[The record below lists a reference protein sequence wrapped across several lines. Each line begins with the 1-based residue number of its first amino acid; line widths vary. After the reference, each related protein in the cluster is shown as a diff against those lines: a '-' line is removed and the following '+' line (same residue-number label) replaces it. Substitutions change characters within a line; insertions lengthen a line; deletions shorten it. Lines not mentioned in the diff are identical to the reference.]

1 MRISDWSS
9 DVCSSDLGKEGHRG
23 LPAPLCRP
31 GRRSP
36 GQHADGGGAEED
48 GHALTA
54 THRFARPHGL
64 AAAGVEGAAGNCDI
78 RSVDVSDDFWTD
90 AGVSIIAVLAL
101 PFYLGYIHAPIAT
114 TLQYAIVAGIEFGLG
129 ERP

>member
-1 MRISDWSS
+1 M
-9 DVCSSDLGKEGHRG
+9 
-23 LPAPLCRP
+23 
-31 GRRSP
+31 
-36 GQHADGGGAEED
+36 
-48 GHALTA
+48 A

-101 PFYLGYIHAPIAT
+101 PFYLVYIHAPIDSMIE
-114 TLQYAIVAGIEFGLG
+114 YAIVAGIGLALG
-129 ERP
+129 ERIVYAFYRNGNAAECALNGGLRELAVLRW

>member
-1 MRISDWSS
+1 M
-9 DVCSSDLGKEGHRG
+9 
-23 LPAPLCRP
+23 
-31 GRRSP
+31 
-36 GQHADGGGAEED
+36 
-48 GHALTA
+48 A

-101 PFYLGYIHAPIAT
+101 PFYLGYIHAPIDSMIE
-114 TLQYAIVAGIEFGLG
+114 YAIVAGFGLALG
-129 ERP
+129 ERLAYAFYRHDNHPVSAFHAGLTHLAGLVWEGFSFVIA